1 MAFLDE
7 NGLNYLWNKVIERI
21 NLAIGENI
29 KIFFINIQGEP
40 YKVKQGMTWSEW
52 VNSKYNTDGF
62 KLGSNNILDST
73 ENYKIVEAGN
83 DWETVRPDEEISSS
97 CSY

>member
-29 KIFFINIQGEP
+29 EIVYIVINKKN
-40 YKVKQGMTWSEW
+40 YKAEYGMTWGEW
-52 VNSKYNTDGF
+52 VNSEYNTDGF
-62 KLGSNNILDST
+62 VSKNNRILDNT
-73 ENYKIVEAGN
+73 EEKKIIVIGSDDMPA
-83 DWETVRPDEEISSS
+83 RPD
-97 CSY
+97 